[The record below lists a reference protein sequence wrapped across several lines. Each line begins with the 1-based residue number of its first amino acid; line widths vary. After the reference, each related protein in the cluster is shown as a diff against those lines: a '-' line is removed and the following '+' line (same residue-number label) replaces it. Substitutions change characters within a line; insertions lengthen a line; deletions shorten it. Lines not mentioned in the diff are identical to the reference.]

1 MLRSNR
7 RNQKSK
13 WIKKPNTKQKRI
25 STVLNYQSKNCFSL
39 YETYT
44 DQNSEYEMNKIRFN
58 SEEFEILFD
67 LLKNENSIR
76 VFGLYG
82 DFYSCIRIAEEILKI

>member
-1 MLRSNR
+1 
-7 RNQKSK
+7 
-13 WIKKPNTKQKRI
+13 
-25 STVLNYQSKNCFSL
+25 
-39 YETYT
+39 
-44 DQNSEYEMNKIRFN
+44 MNKIRFN